1 MNVAVETS
9 RTIDGNMCKST
20 QTLPVAK
27 RVHRWTETT
36 NVDVRDGGPR
46 AQEISDSCVLPRVFN
61 MKRSRELTALQNN
74 QVDGHIKKQ
83 HDQCSVHVTMA
94 SVKAVQTEAT
104 LLSRSCVDTAF
115 RRSGI
120 DCKDVS
126 KPSQASHAAEKAHL
140 WTEATDLRNFQDS
153 DPGAQVSPEM
163 KRKKM
168 DVLAFYRA
176 MSVEKHAKRRKK
188 LDDKSA
194 DAVLLKI
201 GNGDISDVDFSDD
214 EFNNSDVEEVDNNIS
229 NAVMAE
235 ALVQPAISNPTDM
248 ELDMSTPS
256 TKLSVKWVD
265 GELAPSHTACSYQPR
280 IGSLPR
286 EPLAYF
292 SQYFSVEIFDS
303 LAKFTNLYALQRN
316 GDLVTT
322 KEELKVFF
330 GILMLMGVL
339 KFPRVRMYWQAST
352 RIPAIA
358 DAMSAKRFF
367 KIRVA
372 LHIADSNAPQD
383 GSCLDKFWK
392 VRPMLEAI
400 RQRCLQLEP
409 LEHSSIDE
417 QHVAV
422 TGRVPRKRLAKGKR
436 HPKGFKMFVRCSAD
450 GLAHDLELYQ
460 GTRTG
465 VSAQHT
471 DFGNEGSVVM
481 RLVEGLPKGMN
492 MKCFMGSYFTSVELL
507 LQLKEIGILATG
519 AIRPDRL
526 PGCMLKSEREMKKKG
541 RGSIDAKVSEARD
554 ITAVRWQDNSL
565 VNVVSTHVGVG
576 NPRKVKRWREA
587 TKSYVEID
595 CPEVIV
601 QYNAYIVGVD
611 KLDFLMSLYPLH
623 IRTRKWPVRVMSHLV
638 GFALCN
644 SWIEYVRD
652 CSKAELPRKSIMD
665 LLAFQSDLAHSL
677 ITCNKASPKECGR
690 SSNQS
695 PLPTPRRSL
704 PPNSVRYDG
713 FHHWPEHVTA
723 SCAQRCRR
731 EGCTSKCR
739 IRCRKCRVFLCLSL
753 QNDCFFLFHNK

>member
-1 MNVAVETS
+1 MRATTDFQHEQKS
-9 RTIDGNMCKST
+9 RTDHI
-20 QTLPVAK
+20 
-27 RVHRWTETT
+27 TE
-36 NVDVRDGGPR
+36 
-46 AQEISDSCVLPRVFN
+46 QS
-61 MKRSRELTALQNN
+61 SR
-74 QVDGHIKKQ
+74 
-83 HDQCSVHVTMA
+83 C
-94 SVKAVQTEAT
+94 
-104 LLSRSCVDTAF
+104 
-115 RRSGI
+115 
-120 DCKDVS
+120 
-126 KPSQASHAAEKAHL
+126 
-140 WTEATDLRNFQDS
+140 
-153 DPGAQVSPEM
+153 EM
-163 KRKKM
+163 KHKKM

-214 EFNNSDVEEVDNNIS
+214 DFNNSDIEEVDNNIS
-229 NAVMAE
+229 SAITAE

-248 ELDMSTPS
+248 ELDESTPS
-256 TKLSVKWVD
+256 TKVSVKWVD

-280 IGSLPR
+280 ISSPPR
-286 EPLAYF
+286 EPLVYF

-339 KFPRVRMYWQAST
+339 RFPRVRMYWQTST
-352 RIPAIA
+352 RIPTIA

-372 LHIADSNAPQD
+372 IHIAESKAPQD

-409 LEHSSIDE
+409 IEHSSIDE

-422 TGRVPRKRLAKGKR
+422 TGCVPRKRLAKGKR

-460 GTRTG
+460 GTRAG

-471 DFGNEGSVVM
+471 DFGHEGSVVM

-492 MKCFMGSYFTSVELL
+492 MKCFMGSYFTSVDLL

-526 PGCMLKSEREMKKKG
+526 PGCMLKSEKEMKRKG
-541 RGSIDAKVSEARD
+541 RGSINAKVSEARD
-554 ITAVRWQDNSL
+554 ITAVRWQDNS
-565 VNVVSTHVGVG
+565 VASVVSTHVGVG
-576 NPRKVKRWREA
+576 NPRKVKRWSEA
-587 TKSYVEID
+587 TKSYVKID

-601 QYNAYIVGVD
+601 QYNAYVVGVD
-611 KLDFLMSLYPLH
+611 KLDYLMSLYPLH

-638 GFALCN
+638 SFALCN

-690 SSNQS
+690 SSNKS
-695 PLPTPRRSL
+695 PLPTPRKSL

-713 FHHWPEHVTA
+713 FHHWPEHVTT
-723 SCAQRCRR
+723 SCSQRCRR

-739 IRCRKCRVFLCLSL
+739 IRCRKCRVFLCLSS
-753 QNDCFFLFHNK
+753 QNDCFFLFHNT